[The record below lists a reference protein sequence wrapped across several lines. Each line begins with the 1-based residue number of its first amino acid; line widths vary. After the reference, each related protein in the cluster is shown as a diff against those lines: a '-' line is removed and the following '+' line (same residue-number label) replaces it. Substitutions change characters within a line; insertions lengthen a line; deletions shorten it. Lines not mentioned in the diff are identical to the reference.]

1 MEKARNHKR
10 NEMAASTTSKV
21 FTRKSAVRGARPAV
35 VAPGAAP
42 QGSAT
47 CRTAPSRRPTPASTA
62 RRGHLSATRTSALAE
77 DASGDGLFSDMGNST
92 PPEFKL
98 KFVWGKDT
106 LAFAVDQILGK
117 GNSSPLTE
125 YFFWPQDDAWENL
138 KAVLE
143 AKDWIPASEKIS
155 MLNRVT
161 EVINFWTPQEGQE
174 QNSTEQAKAKFQDC
188 GFTGTFY

>member
-1 MEKARNHKR
+1 
-10 NEMAASTTSKV
+10 MAASTTSKV
-21 FTRKSAVRGARPAV
+21 FTRKSAVRGARPAM
-35 VAPGAAP
+35 VAPGSAP

-62 RRGHLSATRTSALAE
+62 RRGHLSGATRTSALAE
-77 DASGDGLFSDMGNST
+77 DASGDGGLFSDMGNST

>member
-1 MEKARNHKR
+1 MARQLVKR
-10 NEMAASTTSKV
+10 SV
-21 FTRKSAVRGARPAV
+21 G
-35 VAPGAAP
+35 GAAAGGVRVGRC
-42 QGSAT
+42 QRAAGVAAREAGRRAQTREGTLRKGLRAT
-47 CRTAPSRRPTPASTA
+47 AV
-62 RRGHLSATRTSALAE
+62 AE
-77 DASGDGLFSDMGNST
+77 DASGGMFEGMGETS
-92 PPEFKL
+92 PPTFRL

-143 AKDWIPASEKIS
+143 AKDWIPASEKIA

-161 EVINFWTPQEGQE
+161 EVINFWTPQEAQE
-174 QNSTEQAKAKFQDC
+174 QNTTDQAKAKFPEC

>member
-1 MEKARNHKR
+1 M
-10 NEMAASTTSKV
+10 
-21 FTRKSAVRGARPAV
+21 
-35 VAPGAAP
+35 
-42 QGSAT
+42 
-47 CRTAPSRRPTPASTA
+47 
-62 RRGHLSATRTSALAE
+62 
-77 DASGDGLFSDMGNST
+77 
-92 PPEFKL
+92 
-98 KFVWGKDT
+98 WGKDT

-174 QNSTEQAKAKFQDC
+174 QNSTEQAKAKFLDITSQMLDSTVHRTMLENQHMTEEIEMQSEAMEKLIPNKELEYFPTIEDSLRKLELLKVHDVMKYANKKVV
-188 GFTGTFY
+188 GE

>member
-1 MEKARNHKR
+1 M
-10 NEMAASTTSKV
+10 
-21 FTRKSAVRGARPAV
+21 G
-35 VAPGAAP
+35 
-42 QGSAT
+42 
-47 CRTAPSRRPTPASTA
+47 ASTA
-62 RRGHLSATRTSALAE
+62 RRGHLSATRTSA
-77 DASGDGLFSDMGNST
+77 
-92 PPEFKL
+92 
-98 KFVWGKDT
+98 
-106 LAFAVDQILGK
+106 FAVDQILGK
-117 GNSSPLTE
+117 VNSSPLTE

-143 AKDWIPASEKIS
+143 AKDWIPASEKIA